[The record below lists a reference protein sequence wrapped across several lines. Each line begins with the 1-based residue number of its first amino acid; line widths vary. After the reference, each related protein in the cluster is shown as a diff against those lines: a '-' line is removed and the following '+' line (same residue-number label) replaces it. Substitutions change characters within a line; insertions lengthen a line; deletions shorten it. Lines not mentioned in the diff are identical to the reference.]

1 MKKIK
6 IKVGTYGYRENG
18 KPPVRLI
25 NAESGPIEVADE
37 EAARLIKAGVA
48 EEVGETVVDTTE
60 NAVDVTEI
68 PVDVP
73 EIAVEETA
81 KGESLEEYT
90 VAELKDLATKL
101 GLEFKS
107 RATKDELIKLISAAE
122 VETPVVEEVDD
133 EEPPVL
139 SAADPE

>member
-6 IKVGTYGYRENG
+6 ITVGTYGYREKG

-25 NAESGPIEVADE
+25 NAESGPIEVSDE

-48 EEVGETVVDTTE
+48 EVVDTTE
-60 NAVDVTEI
+60 KVVDTTEI

-81 KGESLEEYT
+81 TGHLDNESLEECT
-90 VAELKDLATKL
+90 VAELKKLASDL

-107 RATKDELIKLISAAE
+107 RATKDELIKLISSAE
-122 VETPVVEEVDD
+122 VEYPVVEVDD

>member
-1 MKKIK
+1 MRTIK
-6 IKVGTYGYRENG
+6 IIVGTYGYRENG

-25 NAESGPIEVADE
+25 NAESGPIEVSDE
-37 EAARLIKAGVA
+37 EATRLVKAGIA
-48 EEVGETVVDTTE
+48 EVVDT
-60 NAVDVTEI
+60 TEI
-68 PVDVP
+68 PVDVS

-122 VETPVVEEVDD
+122 EVAEEVDD

>member
-1 MKKIK
+1 MRTIK
-6 IKVGTYGYRENG
+6 IIVGTYGYRENG

-25 NAESGPIEVADE
+25 NAESGPIEVSDE
-37 EAARLIKAGVA
+37 EATRLVKAGIA
-48 EEVGETVVDTTE
+48 EVVDTTE
-60 NAVDVTEI
+60 KVVDTTEI
-68 PVDVP
+68 PVDVS

-122 VETPVVEEVDD
+122 EVAEEVDD